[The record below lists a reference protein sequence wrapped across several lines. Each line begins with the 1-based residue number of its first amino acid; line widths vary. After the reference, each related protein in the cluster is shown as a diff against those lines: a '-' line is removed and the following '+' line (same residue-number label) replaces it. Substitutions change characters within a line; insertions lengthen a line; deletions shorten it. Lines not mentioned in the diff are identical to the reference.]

1 MGKSQKTFGYSK
13 LILYI
18 KQKYTMG
25 KMKEKFLEEQQQ
37 ANFDLQDRMIDD
49 EYCCEQQCCHEE
61 NEANANRPVNLAAS
75 YDAWW
80 DSLTDDQKEQ
90 LFKDRD
96 ASERGMADEDFF
108 GPNKT
113 WGV

>member
-1 MGKSQKTFGYSK
+1 MGR
-13 LILYI
+13 
-18 KQKYTMG
+18 
-25 KMKEKFLEEQQQ
+25 MKEKFLDEQQRRDAEMQ
-37 ANFDLQDRMIDD
+37 NQYLDD
-49 EYCCEQQCCHEE
+49 DYCCGQQCGCHEE
-61 NEANANRPVNLAAS
+61 NINAAE

-96 ASERGMADEDFF
+96 ASERGMTDEDFF

-113 WGV
+113 AGV

>member
-1 MGKSQKTFGYSK
+1 MGR
-13 LILYI
+13 
-18 KQKYTMG
+18 
-25 KMKEKFLEEQQQ
+25 MKEKFLDEQQRRDAEMQ
-37 ANFDLQDRMIDD
+37 NQYLDD
-49 EYCCEQQCCHEE
+49 DYCCGQQCGCHEE
-61 NEANANRPVNLAAS
+61 NEANAAE

-96 ASERGMADEDFF
+96 ASEKEMTDEDFF

-113 WGV
+113 VGV

>member
-1 MGKSQKTFGYSK
+1 
-13 LILYI
+13 
-18 KQKYTMG
+18 MG

-113 WGV
+113 AGV

>member
-1 MGKSQKTFGYSK
+1 
-13 LILYI
+13 
-18 KQKYTMG
+18 
-25 KMKEKFLEEQQQ
+25 MKEKFLDEQQRRDAEMQ
-37 ANFDLQDRMIDD
+37 NQYLDD
-49 EYCCEQQCCHEE
+49 DYCCRQQCGCHEE
-61 NEANANRPVNLAAS
+61 NEANANAAE

-96 ASERGMADEDFF
+96 ASEKEMTDEDFF

-113 WGV
+113 LGI

>member
-1 MGKSQKTFGYSK
+1 MGR
-13 LILYI
+13 
-18 KQKYTMG
+18 
-25 KMKEKFLEEQQQ
+25 MKEKFMDEQQRRDAEIQ
-37 ANFDLQDRMIDD
+37 NQYLDD
-49 EYCCEQQCCHEE
+49 DYCCDQQCGCHEE
-61 NEANANRPVNLAAS
+61 NETNANAAE

-96 ASERGMADEDFF
+96 ASEREILDQIADEDFF

-113 WGV
+113 LGV